1 MEEEKSLK
9 QYCKDAKNRLKHGFW
24 QNYQTNVDANLK
36 RAREQGIS
44 ESKVREFYASKV
56 TEIIRSSTE
65 NEDSFYLKVKKILD
79 EEGEVSNVIGRLTD
93 KNVYES
99 MTYAEKQRYTL
110 SLSEKYL
117 KALERYKKEKAI
129 GII

>member
-56 TEIIRSSTE
+56 TEIIRSNSE
-65 NEDSFYLKVKKILD
+65 SEDVFYHKVKKILD

-93 KNVYES
+93 KNVYEN
-99 MTYAEKQRYTL
+99 MTYSEKQRYTL

-129 GII
+129 GL

>member
-56 TEIIRSSTE
+56 TEIIRSNSE
-65 NEDSFYLKVKKILD
+65 NEDVFYHKVKKILD

-93 KNVYES
+93 KNVYEN
-99 MTYAEKQRYTL
+99 MTYSEKQRYTL

-129 GII
+129 GL

>member
-56 TEIIRSSTE
+56 TEIIRSNSE
-65 NEDSFYLKVKKILD
+65 SEDVFYHKVKKILD

-93 KNVYES
+93 KNVYDK
-99 MTYAEKQRYTL
+99 MTYSEKQKYTL

-117 KALERYKKEKAI
+117 KALERYKKEKAMEL
-129 GII
+129 

>member
-65 NEDSFYLKVKKILD
+65 NEDAFYLKVKKILD

-93 KNVYES
+93 KNIYES

>member
-44 ESKVREFYASKV
+44 ESNVTEFYASKV
-56 TEIIRSSTE
+56 TEIIRSNSE
-65 NEDSFYLKVKKILD
+65 SEDVFYHKVKKILD

-93 KNVYES
+93 KNVYEN
-99 MTYAEKQRYTL
+99 MTYSEKQRYTL

-129 GII
+129 GL

>member
-56 TEIIRSSTE
+56 TEIIRSNSE
-65 NEDSFYLKVKKILD
+65 SEDVFYHKVKKILD

-93 KNVYES
+93 KNVYDK
-99 MTYAEKQRYTL
+99 MTYSEKQKYTL

-129 GII
+129 GL

>member
-56 TEIIRSSTE
+56 TEIIRSNSE
-65 NEDSFYLKVKKILD
+65 SEDVFYHKVKKILD

-93 KNVYES
+93 KNIYEN
-99 MTYAEKQRYTL
+99 MTYSEKQRYTL

-129 GII
+129 GL

>member
-65 NEDSFYLKVKKILD
+65 NEDAFYLKVKKILD

-93 KNVYES
+93 KNIYES
-99 MTYAEKQRYTL
+99 MTYSEKQRYTL

>member
-1 MEEEKSLK
+1 VEEEKSLK

>member
-9 QYCKDAKNRLKHGFW
+9 QYCKDAKNRLKHGIW

-56 TEIIRSSTE
+56 TEIIRSNSE
-65 NEDSFYLKVKKILD
+65 SEDVFYHKVKKILD

-93 KNVYES
+93 KGIYEN
-99 MTYAEKQRYTL
+99 MTYSEKQRYTL

-129 GII
+129 GL